1 MLWFNFILGLN
12 FISLG
17 SKLIIIDY
25 HTPKQRKTKF
35 KPRIKLNHNIYNY
48 IHLIYTYIYRLHTFY
63 VPMYT
68 YKLPYIHLIYKY
80 IHFIY
85 TLYRTYIRLIEDI
98 TRWGEDVN
106 FIFEWQNVDKLTCE
120 IMENKP
126 LGPRM

>member
-85 TLYRTYIRLIEDI
+85 TLYTNLYTSYRGYYTVGRRYEFYFRVAK
-98 TRWGEDVN
+98 R
-106 FIFEWQNVDKLTCE
+106 
-120 IMENKP
+120 
-126 LGPRM
+126 R